1 MLQKL
6 EHVNVRTSNLEEM
19 IKWYVEVLDMVNGD
33 RPDFGFAGAWLYVG
47 DTPAVHLVEVTEDL
61 KSIEPKI
68 EHFAFGATGVKEFL
82 AKLDD
87 RDIAYS
93 LATVRNLPIVQVNVS
108 DPDDNHI
115 HIDFPIEEADGLL

>member
-19 IKWYVEVLDMVNGD
+19 IKWYVEVLNMVNGD
-33 RPDFGFAGAWLYVG
+33 RPDFGFPGAWLYVG
-47 DTPAVHLVEVTEDL
+47 DTPAVHLVKVTEEP

-68 EHFAFGATGVKEFL
+68 EHFAFAATGIKEFL

-87 RDIAYS
+87 RDIPYS